1 MRNTYTLEV
10 FVMKR
15 YFELGVYD
23 KEKSDGTGAL
33 ARYGSIAEDKEAIK
47 EYTKEPDQI
56 FIIDELEEQD
66 DGSIRQLGE
75 WMVR

>member
-1 MRNTYTLEV
+1 
-10 FVMKR
+10 MKR

-23 KEKSDGTGAL
+23 KEKSDGSGML
-33 ARYGSIAEDKEAIK
+33 GRYSSISEAKEAIANF
-47 EYTKEPDQI
+47 TKRDDQI

-66 DGSIRQLGE
+66 DSSIRQLGE